1 MFDFTWWIDEMQNWW
16 DTQKQS
22 KWYKNNQATPETFM
36 LSLVDIQ
43 VSLSRHLHSP
53 PEDLTLVEGG
63 THNVFTT
70 YLYYHCL

>member
-1 MFDFTWWIDEMQNWW
+1 MFDFPWWIDEMQNWW
-16 DTQKQS
+16 DTQKQ
-22 KWYKNNQATPETFM
+22 ETFM